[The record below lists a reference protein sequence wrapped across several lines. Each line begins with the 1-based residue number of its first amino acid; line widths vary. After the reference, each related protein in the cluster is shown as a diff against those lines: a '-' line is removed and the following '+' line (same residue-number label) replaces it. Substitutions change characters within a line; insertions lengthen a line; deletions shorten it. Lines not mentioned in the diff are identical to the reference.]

1 VAAFAGTAFV
11 GTAFAGAAVAGA
23 AVDVGAFIGAAF
35 ADGRAG
41 WTGSVAGIVSVVS
54 TIAASTTGRLVL
66 VARGVVLRG
75 LRVVEARV
83 AAPAAAVLAPG
94 SPGTTGFAAAFL
106 GALAGRG
113 ASPLWAPSA
122 VVRGATADASAAV
135 TGSVL
140 SGRARSKL
148 TPLTYQA
155 TRPPVTPCD
164 EPGDS
169 GWLGKSCEEHND
181 PATTAVNPCPSDG
194 CPSSLVAA

>member
-1 VAAFAGTAFV
+1 MACFARTGCAQTSTPCTTTRPAS
-11 GTAFAGAAVAGA
+11 
-23 AVDVGAFIGAAF
+23 
-35 ADGRAG
+35 GRSRPV
-41 WTGSVAGIVSVVS
+41 TIESVVVFPAPFVS

-83 AAPAAAVLAPG
+83 AAPAAAVLAAG

-135 TGSVL
+135 
-140 SGRARSKL
+140 
-148 TPLTYQA
+148 
-155 TRPPVTPCD
+155 
-164 EPGDS
+164 
-169 GWLGKSCEEHND
+169 
-181 PATTAVNPCPSDG
+181 
-194 CPSSLVAA
+194 